1 MGNNQYESMPIRF
14 SKVNYCEYLN
24 TSYRKYLMNSMKT
37 PVSNFPYSDDPNV
50 DLCEA
55 FHADHDVS
63 KY

>member
-1 MGNNQYESMPIRF
+1 
-14 SKVNYCEYLN
+14 
-24 TSYRKYLMNSMKT
+24 MNSMKT